1 MEFSVIT
8 VQRSL
13 DLSQNYQPVSV
24 GTLKLGLQ
32 AIHDDVAEIEIQGP
46 DDLTRISVAVGTIA
60 EAHGYQFI
68 CLDVGVAIPN
78 EKKRFRLFG
87 KKDNVP
93 ENGIMEAVFDV
104 RWGDQSLAVP
114 SPTQNEAYDFLLVRQ
129 YDIINDRPLVYNN
142 QDTLVFGELALQIG
156 ERIEEGSRNY
166 KKGNY
171 AEFRAKLVDKDE
183 EIWQI
188 KLNDKYHKLGNYRV
202 KVTHFDIYN
211 GWYQA
216 FGISVAKG
224 RVKGEID
231 ETGAEISTGM
241 TASDV
246 GSAENSRTRLDEAKS
261 NPDEIVLKVG
271 QTENIGKVSVKL
283 LELKPGVAKVMFLS
297 PKVARTTLE
306 HGQVFD
312 FGAYD
317 VSLVG
322 VHGDKAIIRV
332 APDE

>member
-13 DLSQNYQPVSV
+13 DLAKNYQPVPV
-24 GTLKLGLQ
+24 GTLKVGLQ

-46 DDLTRISVAVGTIA
+46 NDMSRLKIPIGTVA
-60 EAHGYQFI
+60 ESQGYQFT
-68 CLDVGVAIPN
+68 CLDAGVAIPA

-87 KKDNVP
+87 KKDNIPPDGV
-93 ENGIMEAVFDV
+93 MEAVFDV

-114 SPTQNEAYDFLLVRQ
+114 SPNQQQAYDFLLVRQ
-129 YDIINDRPLVYNN
+129 YDIVNDRPLVYNN
-142 QDTLVFGELALQIG
+142 QDTLVFGELALQLG
-156 ERIEEGSRNY
+156 ERVEEGSRNF
-166 KKGNY
+166 KKPKY
-171 AEFRAKLVDKDE
+171 AEFRVKLLDRDE
-183 EIWQI
+183 EIWQVN
-188 KLNDKYHKLGNYRV
+188 LNDKYHKLGDYRL

-216 FGISVAKG
+216 VGISLAKG
-224 RVKGEID
+224 RIKGEVD
-231 ETGAEISTGM
+231 ETEAEVSMGM
-241 TASDV
+241 SSSDV
-246 GSAENSRTRLDEAKS
+246 GGAENSRTRLEEARVH
-261 NPDEIVLKVG
+261 PHEIVLKVG

-306 HGQVFD
+306 HGKVFD
-312 FGAYD
+312 FGAWD

-322 VHGDKAIIRV
+322 VHDDKAIIRV